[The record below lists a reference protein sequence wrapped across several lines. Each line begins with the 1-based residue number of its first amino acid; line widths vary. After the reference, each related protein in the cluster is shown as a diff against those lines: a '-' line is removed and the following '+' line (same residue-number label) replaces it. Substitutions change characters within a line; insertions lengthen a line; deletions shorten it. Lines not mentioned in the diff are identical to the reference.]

1 MDMKLLYNS
10 ALCIASIMAISC
22 GNKSNEFDATGTF
35 EAEEVTVS
43 SEMSGKILSLNLQ
56 DGQKVTEDERVG
68 IIDSIQLYL
77 TKEQLMNNLK
87 GLQAS
92 IPDAKAQLAALKEQ
106 LAKQKTE
113 KARIESLYKSNA
125 ATEKQ
130 VDDINSSIS
139 VLEGQISAAQS
150 SLQKSTSTIE
160 AQMAALKVQIAQVD
174 DQLKKCNI
182 SSPINGIVLSRYA
195 RKGEL
200 AVVGKPLFKVADT
213 DNMTLKA
220 YFTLGQLTDIK
231 LGQKVKVCADFGGNN
246 IREYEGT
253 ISWISDKSEF
263 TPKSIQT
270 KNDRENLVY
279 AVKILVKNDGYI
291 KIGMYG
297 EVLL

>member
-1 MDMKLLYNS
+1 MKLLYNS

-130 VDDINSSIS
+130 VDRKSTRLNSSH
-139 VLEGQISAAQS
+139 
-150 SLQKSTSTIE
+150 
-160 AQMAALKVQIAQVD
+160 
-174 DQLKKCNI
+174 
-182 SSPINGIVLSRYA
+182 
-195 RKGEL
+195 
-200 AVVGKPLFKVADT
+200 
-213 DNMTLKA
+213 
-220 YFTLGQLTDIK
+220 
-231 LGQKVKVCADFGGNN
+231 
-246 IREYEGT
+246 
-253 ISWISDKSEF
+253 
-263 TPKSIQT
+263 
-270 KNDRENLVY
+270 
-279 AVKILVKNDGYI
+279 
-291 KIGMYG
+291 
-297 EVLL
+297 